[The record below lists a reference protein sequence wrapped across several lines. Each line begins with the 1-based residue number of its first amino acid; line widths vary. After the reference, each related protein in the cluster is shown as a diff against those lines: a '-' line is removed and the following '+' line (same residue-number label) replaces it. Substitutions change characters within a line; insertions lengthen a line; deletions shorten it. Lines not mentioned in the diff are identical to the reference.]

1 MKKTIIFADA
11 ALILAACADTRA
23 HISSDATSWEK
34 VQYSNQQ

>member
-1 MKKTIIFADA
+1 MKKALLITLA
-11 ALILAACADTRA
+11 ALTLAACADTRA

>member
-1 MKKTIIFADA
+1 MKKTVLFAVA